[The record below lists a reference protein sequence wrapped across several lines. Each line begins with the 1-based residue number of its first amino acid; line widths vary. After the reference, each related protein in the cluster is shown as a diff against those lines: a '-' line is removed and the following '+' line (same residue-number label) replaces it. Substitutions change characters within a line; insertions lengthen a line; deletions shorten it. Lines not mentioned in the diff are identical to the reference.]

1 MRPSAQTIQPIFT
14 KFTLLTQFLL
24 RIPNLAFL
32 LSYHLPFLPDR
43 HFLSLNYRKKSLKIK
58 KKSLKNSIASTNA
71 PIEKITAPRDSAL
84 TTTTCPTSSLG
95 TKSLTKR
102 FSSIFHGHVT
112 FGRFFDQN
120 PTFHHFHQIHPLDS
134 GFDWDSES
142 ALIFLL

>member
-14 KFTLLTQFLL
+14 KFTLQTQFLM
-24 RIPNLAFL
+24 RIPNLALL
-32 LSYHLPFLPDR
+32 LSCHLPFLPDR
-43 HFLSLNYRKKSLKIK
+43 HFLSLNYRKNSLKIE

-84 TTTTCPTSSLG
+84 TTCPTHSLG

-120 PTFHHFHQIHPLDS
+120 PTFYDFHQTHPLDL
-134 GFDWDSES
+134 GFDEDSES
-142 ALIFLL
+142 TLIFHL